1 MLSAGVRV
9 AGSLALVRSSKTAQV
24 CRPSLGHA
32 GRARKDGPLA
42 LSSALFSGFSRFQ
55 NLDLQRGSTPQHGST
70 SIWST
75 DRRRSGARIDALQ
88 AMSGS
93 RKPPRV
99 NVPAPVVVAAT
110 DEEAANLQVFH
121 VLSGGA
127 PPEGSG
133 INEVFNATNEM
144 YAHAMARLGREPN
157 IRPLQR
163 SKSEGSPLLSR
174 SVPRRP
180 GKKRCKAEPVEDA
193 PPSSSADLSHLRA
206 IGASEST
213 WHESVRRSAMESW
226 RELQRDA
233 SCHTPFPSSTSCR
246 FPPISRS
253 RLTVQSEPSIRMAVF
268 SLGRGSPS
276 TRHATYSRP
285 TPSRTRGELH
295 WSPDGR

>member
-32 GRARKDGPLA
+32 RRARKDGPLA
-42 LSSALFSGFSRFQ
+42 LSSALFSGFSGFKTWICSADR
-55 NLDLQRGSTPQHGST
+55 RR
-70 SIWST
+70 ST

-180 GKKRCKAEPVEDA
+180 GKKRRKAEPVEDA

>member
-1 MLSAGVRV
+1 MW
-9 AGSLALVRSSKTAQV
+9 
-24 CRPSLGHA
+24 
-32 GRARKDGPLA
+32 ARC
-42 LSSALFSGFSRFQ
+42 
-55 NLDLQRGSTPQHGST
+55 
-70 SIWST
+70 W
-75 DRRRSGARIDALQ
+75 SGARLCPPHLGSGYRYVRPLTRNNLRGLRMLSPASLRERHKNSRSPTALV
-88 AMSGS
+88 A
-93 RKPPRV
+93 
-99 NVPAPVVVAAT
+99 APVVAAT
-110 DEEAANLQVFH
+110 AEEAANLQVIRF
-121 VLSGGA
+121 LKGGT

-133 INEVFNATNEM
+133 INEVFKATDEL
-144 YAHAMARLGREPN
+144 YAHVMARLGSEPN

-163 SKSEGSPLLSR
+163 STSEGSSLRSR
-174 SVPRRP
+174 SVPGRRLQP
-180 GKKRCKAEPVEDA
+180 LGPRRKRRKAASVEDGL
-193 PPSSSADLSHLRA
+193 PSPGADLSHLRA
-206 IGASEST
+206 IGANEST
-213 WHESVRRSAMESW
+213 LHESVRRSAMESW

>member
-1 MLSAGVRV
+1 MQVFGLLARWRSCGVRKQRKFAGLPWATQGGHGRTVHWPCLQLCSAVSAGF
-9 AGSLALVRSSKTAQV
+9 KTWI
-24 CRPSLGHA
+24 C
-32 GRARKDGPLA
+32 
-42 LSSALFSGFSRFQ
+42 SADR
-55 NLDLQRGSTPQHGST
+55 RR
-70 SIWST
+70 ST

-180 GKKRCKAEPVEDA
+180 GKKRRKAEPVEDA